1 MLFLLSST
9 NHPKSIRRYIPRT
22 TRPGCHKLSERERH
36 TGAIRNTWNPLRVP
50 TCVSIIIGISLALNN
65 GSGTGKAVATDRIR
79 FQLRDDRVVIKYE
92 QQPLATY
99 VFRDR
104 KTPRPY
110 FAHVFAPNGKQVTR
124 HHPPRPGQDAIDHAT
139 FHPGIW
145 MAFGDI
151 NGQDYWRL
159 KARVEHAE
167 FIHLPANKSGH
178 ASFSVRNQYWN
189 EAGKKVVCTEVA
201 EYTFQALHSDG
212 SSQMPA
218 GFLLHWDSTFS
229 SSTDDF
235 TFGDQEEMGLGIRV
249 TTPIAVTQGGQIRNR
264 DGRTNEKQV
273 WGKMSAWCDY
283 SGLVDNHRIGMTLM
297 PDPANFRR
305 CWFHARD
312 YGFCA
317 ANPFGRNAFT
327 RGEKSKVTVARGASL
342 KLRFGIFL
350 HAQPKDEPR
359 RDLNFAYRAYLDH
372 LKHKQL
378 GKTQEQ

>member
-1 MLFLLSST
+1 M
-9 NHPKSIRRYIPRT
+9 
-22 TRPGCHKLSERERH
+22 
-36 TGAIRNTWNPLRVP
+36 P
-50 TCVSIIIGISLALNN
+50 TFIFIIIGVSLALHN
-65 GSGTGKAVATDRIR
+65 GSGIGKAVATDRIR
-79 FQLRDDRVVIKYE
+79 FQLQSDRVIIKYGK
-92 QQPLATY
+92 QPLATY
-99 VFRDR
+99 VFQDS
-104 KTPRPY
+104 KIPRPY

-124 HHPPRPGQDAIDHAT
+124 HHPPRPGQDATDHAT

-167 FIHLPANKSGH
+167 FIDSPANKSGH
-178 ASFSVRNQYWN
+178 ASFSVRNRYWN

-201 EYTFQALHSDG
+201 EYTFQALYSDD
-212 SSQMPA
+212 SLQMPA

-229 SSTDDF
+229 SSTKDF
-235 TFGDQEEMGLGIRV
+235 TFGDQEEMGLGVRV

-283 SGLVDNHRIGMTLM
+283 SGLVGNHRIGMTLM

-327 RGEKSKVTVARGASL
+327 RGEKSKVTVTRGASL

-350 HAQPKDEPR
+350 HAQPKSEPR
-359 RDLNFAYRAYLDH
+359 RDLNLAYRAYLDH
-372 LKHKQL
+372 LKNKQL
-378 GKTQEQ
+378 DKPPEQ

>member
-1 MLFLLSST
+1 MLFLLSRT
-9 NHPKSIRRYIPRT
+9 DHHQSIKRYIPRT
-22 TRPGCHKLSERERH
+22 TRPGCQQLSDRKRH
-36 TGAIRNTWNPLRVP
+36 TEPIRNTWNPLRVP
-50 TCVSIIIGISLALNN
+50 TFLFIIIGVSLALHN
-65 GSGTGKAVATDRIR
+65 GSGIGKAVATDRIR
-79 FQLRDDRVVIKYE
+79 FQLKGDRVTIKYE
-92 QQPLATY
+92 KQPLATY
-99 VFRDR
+99 VFQDS

-124 HHPPRPGQDAIDHAT
+124 HHPPRPGQDATDHAT
-139 FHPGIW
+139 YHPGIW

-167 FIHLPANKSGH
+167 FIDSPANKSGH
-178 ASFSVRNQYWN
+178 ASFSVRNRYWN

-201 EYTFQALHSDG
+201 EYTFQALHSDD
-212 SSQMPA
+212 SPQMPA
-218 GFLLHWDSTFS
+218 GFLLYWDSTFS

-283 SGLVDNHRIGMTLM
+283 SGLVGNHRIGMTLM

-327 RGEKSKVTVARGASL
+327 RGEKSKITVARGASL

-350 HAQPKDEPR
+350 HAQPKNEPR
-359 RDLNFAYRAYLDH
+359 RDLNLAYRAYLDQ
-372 LKHKQL
+372 LKNKRL
-378 GKTQEQ
+378 EKTPEQ